1 MTDQLMH
8 SARRGAD
15 ESDRPVV
22 QTLAGAVRGVW
33 RGASAAFLGIPFA
46 KPPVGELRFAAPV
59 PRDAWDGI
67 RDASQYGATPQR
79 KALQE
84 VTLIPEPSIP
94 GDSTLNV
101 NVFTPAPGDTE
112 AALPVLV
119 YIHGGGFVAGSPA
132 SPWYDGAAFNRD
144 GVVTVS
150 VSYRLGFE
158 GFGWIE
164 DAPLNRAM
172 LDWMLALEWVRD
184 NIRSFGGDPGSVTI
198 AGQSA
203 GGASVFALLASPKAA
218 HLFRSAI
225 SLSGPVADSS
235 LEAAKVNGRRLAEAA
250 GVEPTVA
257 GFSSLDEARLLQ
269 LQNALGPVADPGEA
283 SGDPLASFGRL
294 ATQGMPWCPV
304 IDGDLLPTPVAE
316 AIASGWAAGKPLLLG
331 TTDQEFNMGVAPL
344 GELLAGVEPREA
356 LQRAGLSGDEADAY
370 ASAHPDEPAVAV
382 LGQFVTDAL
391 FRAPTRRVG
400 DARATVDA
408 PTWLFRFSW
417 PSPTM
422 GGAVHCLDVP
432 FFFDCLGAERVGVIA
447 GPTPPQALADE
458 VHAAAVTFIRTGDPG
473 WAEYRLP
480 ERAVMRYDEP
490 SRIVPDGF
498 GDAMAV
504 PDSKR

>member
-8 SARRGAD
+8 IARRGAD

-67 RDASQYGATPQR
+67 RDASQYGAPPQR

-158 GFGWIE
+158 GFSWIE

-184 NIRSFGGDPGSVTI
+184 NIGSFGGDPSSVTI

-203 GGASVFALLASPKAA
+203 GGASVFALLASPKAT

-225 SLSGPVADSS
+225 SRP
-235 LEAAKVNGRRLAEAA
+235 
-250 GVEPTVA
+250 
-257 GFSSLDEARLLQ
+257 
-269 LQNALGPVADPGEA
+269 
-283 SGDPLASFGRL
+283 
-294 ATQGMPWCPV
+294 
-304 IDGDLLPTPVAE
+304 
-316 AIASGWAAGKPLLLG
+316 
-331 TTDQEFNMGVAPL
+331 
-344 GELLAGVEPREA
+344 
-356 LQRAGLSGDEADAY
+356 
-370 ASAHPDEPAVAV
+370 
-382 LGQFVTDAL
+382 
-391 FRAPTRRVG
+391 
-400 DARATVDA
+400 RAT
-408 PTWLFRFSW
+408 
-417 PSPTM
+417 
-422 GGAVHCLDVP
+422 
-432 FFFDCLGAERVGVIA
+432 
-447 GPTPPQALADE
+447 
-458 VHAAAVTFIRTGDPG
+458 
-473 WAEYRLP
+473 
-480 ERAVMRYDEP
+480 
-490 SRIVPDGF
+490 
-498 GDAMAV
+498 
-504 PDSKR
+504 